1 MNMGKYLSLR
11 TNLSYFMIN
20 NVPKFVDSIFKTN
33 FQKRSPI
40 IQPKHLPF
48 HYNWINVW
56 FGLKLGIILLEVV

>member
-1 MNMGKYLSLR
+1 
-11 TNLSYFMIN
+11 MIN